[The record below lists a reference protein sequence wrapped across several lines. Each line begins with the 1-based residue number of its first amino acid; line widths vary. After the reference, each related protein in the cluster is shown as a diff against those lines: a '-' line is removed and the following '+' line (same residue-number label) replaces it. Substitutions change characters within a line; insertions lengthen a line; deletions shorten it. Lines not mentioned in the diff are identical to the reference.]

1 MKAVSTFISLLF
13 CLFAYSFPVPAAQQ
27 SVEEISHNADVTVL
41 IYHRFG
47 EDKYPSTNVS
57 VKRFREQMAYL
68 RENNYRVMPLS
79 SLVDALQKNKEI
91 PARTV
96 VITIDDGYR
105 SVYEHAWPI
114 LQEFDYPF
122 TVFLY
127 VKATENNHWN
137 YMTWDQ
143 VREMKAAGVDFQNHS
158 FAHHR
163 LVNRPAGMDDEDYLS
178 WIRADLAVS
187 TRIMSEELKE
197 RPRFYAVPYGE
208 YNQAVIDTT
217 RSFGYEAILM
227 QDPGSVS
234 QDTDVFSIPREP
246 ILGKEW
252 STLEHFQMVLNRVD
266 LPFDSEFPRAGALSD
281 TIPSQFSARLLHP
294 ERYIHSSLGIYVS
307 ELGWQKAVLQNDTVS
322 IANSLSL
329 KRRINRVAVSAKE
342 KDGSRTA
349 IRFWL
354 LVQEEPGRIL
364 NP

>member
-1 MKAVSTFISLLF
+1 
-13 CLFAYSFPVPAAQQ
+13 
-27 SVEEISHNADVTVL
+27 
-41 IYHRFG
+41 
-47 EDKYPSTNVS
+47 
-57 VKRFREQMAYL
+57 
-68 RENNYRVMPLS
+68 
-79 SLVDALQKNKEI
+79 
-91 PARTV
+91 
-96 VITIDDGYR
+96 
-105 SVYEHAWPI
+105 
-114 LQEFDYPF
+114 
-122 TVFLY
+122 
-127 VKATENNHWN
+127 
-137 YMTWDQ
+137 MTWDQ
-143 VREMKAAGVDFQNHS
+143 VREMKAAGADFQNHS

-246 ILGKEW
+246 VLGKEW
-252 STLEHFQMVLNRVD
+252 STLEHFQMVLDRVD
-266 LPFDSEFPRAGALSD
+266 LPFDSKSPRAGALSD
-281 TIPSQFSARLLHP
+281 TIPARFSARLLHP
-294 ERYIHSSLGIYVS
+294 ERYIQSSLGIYVS
-307 ELGWQKAVLQNDTVS
+307 ELGWQKAILHNDTVS
-322 IANSLSL
+322 IANSLPL

-354 LVQEEPGRIL
+354 LVQEGPETIP

>member
-1 MKAVSTFISLLF
+1 MKAVSALISILF
-13 CLFAYSFPVPAAQQ
+13 CLVVYPLSVDAAQQ
-27 SVEEISHNADVTVL
+27 SIAENQQAQDATVL

-57 VKRFREQMAYL
+57 VERFREQMAYL
-68 RENNYRVMPLS
+68 KENNYRVIPLS
-79 SLVDALQKNKEI
+79 SLVESLQGASPLPVK
-91 PARTV
+91 TV

-114 LQEFDYPF
+114 LQEFGFPF
-122 TVFLY
+122 TVFIY

-143 VREMKAAGVDFQNHS
+143 AREMKAAGVDFQNHS

-163 LVNRPAGMDDEDYLS
+163 LANRPAGMNDDDYFS

-208 YNQAVIDTT
+208 YNQAVTDIT

-234 QDTDVFSIPREP
+234 KDTDIFSIPREP
-246 ILGKEW
+246 ILGTNW
-252 STLEHFQMVLNRVD
+252 STLEHFQMILNRVD
-266 LPFDSEFPRAGALSD
+266 LPFDMEGPRAGALSD
-281 TIPSQFSARLLHP
+281 TTPAQFSARLLHP
-294 ERYIHSSLGIYVS
+294 ERYVPSSLGIYVS
-307 ELGWQKAVLQNDTVS
+307 ELGWQKAALQGDTVS
-322 IANSLSL
+322 IANTTLL
-329 KRRINRVAVSAKE
+329 TRRINRVAVSGRE
-342 KDGSRTA
+342 KGSGRTA

-354 LVQEEPGRIL
+354 LVQEEKGGSL
-364 NP
+364 